1 LVGDGDDFAVVHLI
15 ALLCDENKKSHLQ
28 NEGGW

>member
-1 LVGDGDDFAVVHLI
+1 LVGDGDDFTGVHLI

-28 NEGGW
+28 KTKVA